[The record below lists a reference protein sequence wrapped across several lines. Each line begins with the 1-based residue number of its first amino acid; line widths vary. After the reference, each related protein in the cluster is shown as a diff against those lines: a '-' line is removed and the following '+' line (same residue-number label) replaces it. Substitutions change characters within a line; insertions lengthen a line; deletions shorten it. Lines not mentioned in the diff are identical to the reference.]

1 MDRKDWCCRRSA
13 WTKQES
19 LRVLIKLDSA
29 HVPFDSKVFGWKSHR
44 PSRWKTAFVSLGKGG
59 FPVLNRRQMF
69 APEPIEWPD
78 EVETLVDRLENESAE
93 RKLSREERAI
103 MDVYETVVVLQ
114 GGDGLHGFWQSDVN
128 HQRVINSFELIG
140 ATTLVDPLNASR
152 WCETRPEDRLDY
164 SETEEE
170 YLSTIE
176 EELFEGMDELVDIV
190 LAFIEDELE

>member
-1 MDRKDWCCRRSA
+1 MKSRIGFPGGR
-13 WTKQES
+13 T
-19 LRVLIKLDSA
+19 VL
-29 HVPFDSKVFGWKSHR
+29 
-44 PSRWKTAFVSLGKGG
+44 VSLGKDRL
-59 FPVLNRRQMF
+59 PVLNLRAMF
-69 APEPIEWPD
+69 SHEPIEWPD
-78 EVETLVDRLENESAE
+78 EVEVLVDRLENESAE

-103 MDVYETVVVLQ
+103 MDVYETVVVLE
-114 GGDGLHGFWQSDVN
+114 GADGLHGFWQSDVN

-152 WCETRPEDRLDY
+152 WCETRPDDRHEY

-190 LAFIEDELE
+190 LVFIEDELG